1 LEIPILLLSLQSK
14 QNKIAMKNVEAA
26 IKALEALGVP
36 VRDDQRHGGL
46 FWLDAES
53 EKAHGWLDYHQ
64 ETAVSRTWGD
74 WTIND
79 KIHVILDEHGL
90 FAEWE
95 NSAIVN
101 IYAQ

>member
-1 LEIPILLLSLQSK
+1 MS
-14 QNKIAMKNVEAA
+14 NVDKA
-26 IKALEALGVP
+26 IKALEDLGVP

-53 EKAHGWLDYHQ
+53 EKAYGWLDHNQ
-64 ETAVSRTWGD
+64 ETAISKTWGD
-74 WTIND
+74 WSIND
-79 KIHVILDEHGL
+79 KIHEVLNDNGL

-95 NSAIVN
+95 NSAIVI